1 MSPADPMPV
10 SSRAAAPL
18 LEARALA
25 IAGRLSPLDIC
36 WHGGQLVALLG
47 PNGSGKSTLLGALA
61 GILPADGTVL
71 LGGEV
76 LTDLSWPEL
85 AKRRAML
92 PQRQPQLFHIPV
104 FQVLSL
110 GLNEAVAPA
119 RQNEAINALCEV
131 LELEALLARDFS
143 RLSGGEQQ
151 RVLIARTLLQVWPV
165 LNPTGKVLLLDEP
178 LAGLAVAERERIAK
192 LIKMLSREIPVLL
205 VEHDIDRVFQIADHV
220 TVMNDG
226 HVLVDGTVEEA
237 RSNEKVREIYIGSG
251 AAAVAAKTHVSAA
264 GAQQLLAV
272 EAIDTFYGK
281 CHILNSVSLDVNERE
296 IVALLGRNG
305 AGKSTLLK
313 TLIGIVPPAAGSIRL
328 AGEDM
333 AGKPSAAIARNGI
346 GYVPQGRGLFAGM
359 TVAQNLE
366 LGRLKRLTG
375 KGAHWDEEKVI
386 AFFPKLGNRWRT
398 PADFLSGGEQ
408 QMVAVAR
415 ALVGDVR
422 LLLLDEPFEGLS
434 PAVTEEL
441 FEAFDRLRTEIA
453 MVIVDHHLDL
463 ALALSDRTV
472 VLERGAVTWR
482 GPSAGLRDDLALRRK
497 VLWL

>member
-1 MSPADPMPV
+1 MSAADPMPV

-119 RQNEAINALCEV
+119 RQNEAINALCEA

-178 LAGLAVAERERIAK
+178 LAGLD
-192 LIKMLSREIPVLL
+192 L
-205 VEHDIDRVFQIADHV
+205 HH
-220 TVMNDG
+220 
-226 HVLVDGTVEEA
+226 
-237 RSNEKVREIYIGSG
+237 
-251 AAAVAAKTHVSAA
+251 
-264 GAQQLLAV
+264 QL
-272 EAIDTFYGK
+272 
-281 CHILNSVSLDVNERE
+281 
-296 IVALLGRNG
+296 ALLC
-305 AGKSTLLK
+305 LLK
-313 TLIGIVPPAAGSIRL
+313 TLAAQGLLVVLAIHDINLAIDWADRILCLQQGSVVREGGVELVDEALLAQVFQIRTDRIEAAGRVWF
-328 AGEDM
+328 M
-333 AGKPSAAIARNGI
+333 PS
-346 GYVPQGRGLFAGM
+346 L
-359 TVAQNLE
+359 
-366 LGRLKRLTG
+366 
-375 KGAHWDEEKVI
+375 
-386 AFFPKLGNRWRT
+386 
-398 PADFLSGGEQ
+398 
-408 QMVAVAR
+408 
-415 ALVGDVR
+415 
-422 LLLLDEPFEGLS
+422 
-434 PAVTEEL
+434 
-441 FEAFDRLRTEIA
+441 
-453 MVIVDHHLDL
+453 
-463 ALALSDRTV
+463 
-472 VLERGAVTWR
+472 
-482 GPSAGLRDDLALRRK
+482 
-497 VLWL
+497 